1 MNVSMKYIYAT
12 KMRKKKRVRLKAYS
26 NVDEISNEKL
36 KAI

>member
-12 KMRKKKRVRLKAYS
+12 KMRKKRVRLKAYS